1 MSGITC
7 DCELNWNVTRKD
19 FVIPTGFS
27 IVDMDTPRHSSARKS
42 GRRALLMVEA
52 DSESSGIPVWIS
64 SFAQEWNFR
73 RELEGFEAANRLD
86 VGPDLVGS
94 LVGQAFRSLEEV
106 AAFLNRIDG

>member
-7 DCELNWNVTRKD
+7 DCELNWNVTGKD

-52 DSESSGIPVWIS
+52 DS
-64 SFAQEWNFR
+64 
-73 RELEGFEAANRLD
+73 
-86 VGPDLVGS
+86 
-94 LVGQAFRSLEEV
+94 
-106 AAFLNRIDG
+106 